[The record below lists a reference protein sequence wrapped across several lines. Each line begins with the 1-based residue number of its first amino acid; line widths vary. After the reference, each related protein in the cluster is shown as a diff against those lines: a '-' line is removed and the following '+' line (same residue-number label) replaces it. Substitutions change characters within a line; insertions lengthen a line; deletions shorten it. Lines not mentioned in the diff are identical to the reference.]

1 MFLRTLYV
9 AMMRACA
16 EVSVPAIS
24 WSSVS
29 AVRSSIEGLSC
40 AFSVL
45 GLSAVSKIVGRWSV
59 DVEDRAC
66 NANMRSRAT
75 YNL

>member
-1 MFLRTLYV
+1 
-9 AMMRACA
+9 MMRACA

-29 AVRSSIEGLSC
+29 AVRSSIEGLTR

-45 GLSAVSKIVGRWSV
+45 GLSAVSKMVGRGFV
-59 DVEDRAC
+59 DVVD
-66 NANMRSRAT
+66 
-75 YNL
+75 

>member
-1 MFLRTLYV
+1 MSPRTWYV

-29 AVRSSIEGLSC
+29 AVRSSIEGLTR

-45 GLSAVSKIVGRWSV
+45 GLSAVSKMVGRGFV
-59 DVEDRAC
+59 DVVD
-66 NANMRSRAT
+66 
-75 YNL
+75 